1 MLHDILQLLSDGSFH
16 SGVELAHLL
25 GVSKTTIH
33 NKIQEMLALGIEVS
47 AVRGKGYRIFEG
59 LDLLD
64 VPALAQRLPGINLDI
79 RLKTASTN
87 DDCRQR
93 LSTSGDRLVLC
104 SAELQSAGRGRRGK
118 AWVSPFAKHLYVSL
132 GFTLSLPLSHVS
144 GITLAAGVVVAK
156 LLDDLGVKG
165 VAVKWPNDIWIG
177 GEKVAGILTEVVGD
191 AQGPCSVVIGLGLN
205 VHPVAM
211 KLDKQQG
218 VAFIREHGVH
228 MSRTEILVKLT
239 HALIAMRNTY
249 EREGL
254 AAYLPL
260 WQRYDF
266 LRTKRIMIALHDRV
280 IEATCLGITQE
291 GLLRIDEPPFDLS
304 SGEVSIS
311 RPLS

>member
-1 MLHDILQLLSDGSFH
+1 MLHDILRQLSDGSFH
-16 SGVELAHLL
+16 SGVELAQRL

-33 NKIQEMLALGIEVS
+33 NKIQEMLALGIDVS
-47 AVRGKGYRIFEG
+47 AVRGKGYRIYGG

-64 VPALAQRLPGINLDI
+64 IPLLEQRLPGVYRDI

-87 DDCRQR
+87 DDCRQS
-93 LSTSGDRLVLC
+93 LSKSVDDRVVLC

-118 AWVSPFAKHLYVSL
+118 AWVSPFAKHVYLSV
-132 GFTLSLPLSHVS
+132 GFKLSLPLSHVS

-177 GEKVAGILTEVVGD
+177 EQKVAGILTEVVGD

-211 KLDKQQG
+211 KLDKQQ
-218 VAFIREHGVH
+218 AITCIREHGVH
-228 MSRTEILVKLT
+228 SSRTELLVKLT
-239 HALIAMRNTY
+239 NALIAMRHTY

-260 WQRYDF
+260 WQRYDL
-266 LRTKRIMIALHDRV
+266 LRGKRITISLHDQA
-280 IEATCLGITQE
+280 IDATCLGITKE
-291 GLLRIDEPPFDLS
+291 GLLKIDEPPFEFS
-304 SGEVSIS
+304 SGEVSV
-311 RPLS
+311 RPVV